1 MMQFKLVVLSSLL
14 GLNSLL
20 CACARDQS
28 TPVNPVVLE
37 ESAIVNA
44 YNPDQSVS
52 SDDATVPPNLV
63 TTSPQAMMIEGT
75 IEQVME
81 SWPLQLTVT
90 TRSGRYYVSLQA
102 DTAITQQGTTI
113 APEKLKP
120 GLQVQIT
127 GQGASIDNMA
137 LTAQSIQIQ

>member
-20 CACARDQS
+20 CACTRDQS
-28 TPVNPVVLE
+28 TLANPVVLE
-37 ESAIVNA
+37 ESAIVND
-44 YNPDQSVS
+44 PDQSIS
-52 SDDATVPPNLV
+52 SDDATASPNLV
-63 TTSPQAMMIEGT
+63 TTSPQAMIIEGT

-90 TRSGRYYVSLQA
+90 TRSGRYYVSLQV
-102 DTAITQQGTTI
+102 DTAVTQQGTTI
-113 APEKLKP
+113 APERLKP

-127 GQGASIDNMA
+127 GQGASDNMA